1 MIQYPKHRAILVDL
15 CWPTSLQ

>member
-15 CWPTSLQ
+15 CWATSLQ